1 MRRCLCLVAAGLILT
16 QVVSLRP
23 LFAADPSSGAAAASP
38 NAAVIYW
45 QAFAAMPTLE
55 GEQKTKYESA
65 IKTTIEPATDDLRPI
80 VARFDTALRE
90 LHRARA
96 VTACDWNLDD
106 DAGPEL
112 LLPHLQKARD
122 LSRAALL
129 RARLRFAA
137 GAADEAVADVVAV
150 LKMARDCGVS
160 PVLISLLV
168 DIAMENMATEV
179 LAANLPQLTPQQLD
193 GLTAALKS
201 LPTTPSLEDCIRFEG
216 RLFGDWIERLLNT
229 EAAKVN
235 DPKAGGQV
243 LEAMFQRL
251 QVGGGS
257 TDANDAEAAQ
267 RSELLESAA
276 VADVRESLR
285 LLRADYAELTKIAAL
300 PPAERRD
307 RWAEFDA
314 KLAASRKSTQ
324 REDALR
330 ALSHLCLPAIA
341 KVASREDQ
349 LQVRRQLLL
358 LAIQVQR
365 HGPDAVRTATVPGHG
380 PVEYHKTDADFEL
393 RCQPASA
400 DKPDVFQVG
409 IPLSAMRAQER
420 GP

>member
-1 MRRCLCLVAAGLILT
+1 
-16 QVVSLRP
+16 VSLRP
-23 LFAADPSSGAAAASP
+23 LSATDLEPRIAAASP

-45 QAFAAMPTLE
+45 QAFAAMPTFE
-55 GEQKTKYESA
+55 GEQKTKYEAA
-65 IKTTIEPATDDLRPI
+65 IKTTAEPISDELRPI

-90 LHRARA
+90 LHRARGVA
-96 VTACDWNLDD
+96 ACDWNLDY

-122 LSRAALL
+122 LSRVALL

-137 GAADEAVADVVAV
+137 GAADEALGDVLAV
-150 LKMARDCGVS
+150 LKMARDCGGNPLLV
-160 PVLISLLV
+160 SLLV
-168 DIAMENMATEV
+168 DIAIENMTTEI
-179 LAANLPQLTPQQLD
+179 LAANLPKLSPQQLD
-193 GLTAALKS
+193 GLAAAWKT
-201 LPTTPSLEDCIRFEG
+201 LPTTPSMADCVRLEG

-235 DPKAGGQV
+235 DPQAGGQV

-251 QVGGGS
+251 QAGGSS

-267 RSELLESAA
+267 RRKLLESAT

-300 PPAERRD
+300 PPAERRA
-307 RWAEFDA
+307 RWAEFDV
-314 KLAASRKSTQ
+314 KLAAGRKSTK

-341 KVASREDQ
+341 KVAGREDQ

-358 LAIQVQR
+358 LAIQVQL
-365 HGPDAVRTATVPGHG
+365 HGPDAVKTATVSGHG
-380 PVEYHKTDADFEL
+380 PVKYHETDAGFEL
-393 RCQPASA
+393 RCQPTSA
-400 DKPDVFQVG
+400 DKPDVLQVG
-409 IPLSAMRAQER
+409 RS
-420 GP
+420 G

>member
-23 LFAADPSSGAAAASP
+23 LSAADPSAGAAAASP

-55 GEQKTKYESA
+55 GEQKTKYEAA
-65 IKTTIEPATDDLRPI
+65 IKTTTEPVSDDLRPI

-90 LHRARA
+90 LHRARG
-96 VTACDWNLDD
+96 VPACDWNLDYG
-106 DAGPEL
+106 AGPEL

-137 GAADEAVADVVAV
+137 EAADAAVSDVVAV
-150 LKMARDCGVS
+150 LKMARDCGGS
-160 PVLISLLV
+160 PVLVSLLV
-168 DIAMENMATEV
+168 DIVMENMATEV
-179 LAANLPQLTPQQLD
+179 LAANLPKLTPQQLD
-193 GLTAALKS
+193 GLSAAWKT
-201 LPTTPSLEDCIRFEG
+201 LPTTPLMADCVQLEG

-235 DPKAGGQV
+235 DPQAGGQV

-251 QVGGGS
+251 QADGSS

-267 RSELLESAA
+267 RRKLLESAT

-285 LLRADYAELTKIAAL
+285 LLRADYAELTRIAAL
-300 PPAERRD
+300 APAERRA
-307 RWAEFDA
+307 RCAEFDA
-314 KLAASRKSTQ
+314 KLAAGRKSAL

-330 ALSHLCLPAIA
+330 ALSHVCLPAIA
-341 KVASREDQ
+341 KVSRP
-349 LQVRRQLLL
+349 RRSTPS
-358 LAIQVQR
+358 APAAPAAGHPSATPRPRRGENR
-365 HGPDAVRTATVPGHG
+365 HRSRPRPGRVPPDRRR
-380 PVEYHKTDADFEL
+380 L
-393 RCQPASA
+393 
-400 DKPDVFQVG
+400 
-409 IPLSAMRAQER
+409 
-420 GP
+420 

>member
-1 MRRCLCLVAAGLILT
+1 MRRCLCTLVAGLILT
-16 QVVSLRP
+16 QAVSLRP
-23 LFAADPSSGAAAASP
+23 LSAADLEPRIAAASP

-45 QAFAAMPTLE
+45 QAFAAMPTFE
-55 GEQKTKYESA
+55 GEQKTKYEAA
-65 IKTTIEPATDDLRPI
+65 IKTTNEPISDELRPI

-96 VTACDWNLDD
+96 VTACDWNVDY

-112 LLPHLQKARD
+112 LLPHLQQARD

-137 GAADEAVADVVAV
+137 GAADEALEDVLAV
-150 LKMARDCGVS
+150 LKLARDCGGS

-179 LAANLPQLTPQQLD
+179 LAANLPKLTPQQLD
-193 GLTAALKS
+193 DLTTAWKT
-201 LPTTPSLEDCIRFEG
+201 LPTTPSVADCMRLEG

-229 EAAKVN
+229 EAARVN
-235 DPKAGGQV
+235 DPQAGGQV
-243 LEAMFQRL
+243 LESIFKRL
-251 QVGGGS
+251 QAGGS
-257 TDANDAEAAQ
+257 TDANDAEAVQ
-267 RSELLESAA
+267 RRKLLESAT

-300 PPAERRD
+300 PPAERRA
-307 RWAEFDA
+307 RWAEFDV
-314 KLAASRKSTQ
+314 KLAAGRKSTK

-341 KVASREDQ
+341 KVAGREDQ

-358 LAIQVQR
+358 LAIQVQL
-365 HGPDAVRTATVPGHG
+365 HGPDAVKTATVSGHG
-380 PVEYHKTDADFEL
+380 PVKYHETDAGFEL
-393 RCQPASA
+393 RCQPTSA
-400 DKPDVFQVG
+400 DKPDVLQVG
-409 IPLSAMRAQER
+409 RS
-420 GP
+420 G